1 MTTAEIN
8 VFLAEKMPDFLLAWF
23 PTIKARAGYSEA
35 LTAFDREIQDNM
47 EAAVTKMLAA
57 GVPEDLFVDK
67 DPIDKRVLLTITH
80 YVNAYCGMDRTDTD
94 RYLKLFSDSVK
105 NLQLEDG
112 GAWDVDVSD

>member
-1 MTTAEIN
+1 MTTADIN
-8 VFLAEKMPDFLLAWF
+8 TFLVEKMPDFVLAWL
-23 PTIKARAGYSEA
+23 PTIKKRAGYSEA
-35 LTAFDREIQDNM
+35 ITAFDQEIQDNM

-112 GAWDVDVSD
+112 GAWDVDGSD

>member
-8 VFLAEKMPDFLLAWF
+8 TFLAEKMPGFVVAWF
-23 PTIKARAGYSEA
+23 PTIKERAGYSA
-35 LTAFDREIQDNM
+35 DITAYDTEIQDNM
-47 EAAVTKMLAA
+47 EAAITKMLAA

-94 RYLKLFSDSVK
+94 SYLKLFSDSVK

>member
-1 MTTAEIN
+1 MTTAEIS
-8 VFLAEKMPDFLLAWF
+8 VFLTEKMPDFVLAWF

-80 YVNAYCGMDRTDTD
+80 YVNAYCGPDRTDTNE
-94 RYLKLFSDSVK
+94 YLKLFSDGVK

-112 GAWDVDVSD
+112 GAWDVDISD